1 MAFKEILLDR
11 SPSIFVQ
18 LKGNPLSAAV
28 DAQIDAWMQGNID
41 ENEVETGNMGNL
53 NRTADTSDAQLANMT
68 NQTVQNSYHN
78 AVLQKEAAQL
88 RQQCAKLQVRTH
100 VPCRPQP
107 IVATL
112 HVLSSPVPRHPAI
125 LCLYTVTVNYT
136 NSATDLCTTTLPT
149 NRARALICS
158 AS

>member
-11 SPSIFVQ
+11 SPPIFVQ

-41 ENEVETGNMGNL
+41 ENEVEAGNMGNL

-68 NQTVQNSYHN
+68 NQTVQSSYHN

-100 VPCRPQP
+100 TPCRLRPGV
-107 IVATL
+107 VATV
-112 HVLSSPVPRHPAI
+112 HVPSSMVQHNPAI
-125 LCLYTVTVNYT
+125 LHLRTVTAN
-136 NSATDLCTTTLPT
+136 NH
-149 NRARALICS
+149 
-158 AS
+158 